1 MRDLHFNL
9 MVSSYN
15 YHHAITAAII
25 GVYNDISMI
34 NAQCN
39 LIVNSWSRH
48 QQECVVRERERETL
62 MTKCA
67 MGKPGFM
74 YV

>member
-48 QQECVVRERERETL
+48 QQECVVRERETL